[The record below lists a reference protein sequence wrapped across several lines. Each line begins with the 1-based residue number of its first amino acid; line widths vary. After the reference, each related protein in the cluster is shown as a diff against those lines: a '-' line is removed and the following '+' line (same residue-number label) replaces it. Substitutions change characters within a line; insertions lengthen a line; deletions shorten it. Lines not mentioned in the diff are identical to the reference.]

1 VTTTCERPRS
11 LGPAARRAPRSAA
24 VLACV
29 LLLLSACALHVKLVG
44 DYDELLDQSV
54 LRLQTSTNEF
64 YARYDGSTPPA
75 KADVDGFLAES
86 LGAIDAMTTRASVLE
101 DGLKRT
107 PLTENLGKLKE
118 QYQELRTL
126 DLAKPPLRTSS
137 RKALDESFKAIQVQL
152 VFMKKTQSPA
162 PAE

>member
-1 VTTTCERPRS
+1 VTTTLVRPRS
-11 LGPAARRAPRSAA
+11 QGLAGGRAPRSAA
-24 VLACV
+24 LLACV
-29 LLLLSACALHVKLVG
+29 LLLSACALHVKLVG

-75 KADVDGFLAES
+75 KADVDGFLAAS
-86 LGAIDAMTTRASVLE
+86 LGSIDAMTTRAAVLE

-107 PLTENLGKLKE
+107 PLTENFVKLKQ
-118 QYQELRTL
+118 QYEELRNL
-126 DLAKPPLRTSS
+126 DLAKPPLRKSS
-137 RKALDESFKAIQVQL
+137 RAALDEAFKALQVQL